1 MQESV
6 FFSGDGVG
14 PIRADK
20 RNKLGVGSNKKER
33 RRTQSINAAFSSLRD
48 CIPNVP
54 CDTKLSKVKGHWPQ
68 FHVNT
73 AQLNALNFQI
83 KTLRLATSYI
93 DYLINV
99 LKSDDPNSGAEGFKA
114 DIHKKWNEKT
124 EEQKRK
130 ELVRDGKF

>member
-1 MQESV
+1 M
-6 FFSGDGVG
+6 
-14 PIRADK
+14 K
-20 RNKLGVGSNKKER
+20 
-33 RRTQSINAAFSSLRD
+33 
-48 CIPNVP
+48 
-54 CDTKLSKVKGHWPQ
+54 
-68 FHVNT
+68 
-73 AQLNALNFQI
+73 I

-130 ELVRDGKF
+130 ELVSSSTLFLPEIQFKETLYETFFTGGGVEQQPR